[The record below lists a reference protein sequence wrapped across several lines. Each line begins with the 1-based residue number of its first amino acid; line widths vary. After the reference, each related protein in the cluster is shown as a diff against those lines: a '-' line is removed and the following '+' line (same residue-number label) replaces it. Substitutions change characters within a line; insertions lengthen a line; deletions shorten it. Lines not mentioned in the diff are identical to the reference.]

1 MDGWTKPGSGTVK
14 EFFGDIPVG
23 IDSVDFVGRLDQR
36 LDEILRE
43 MVLRNLTGN
52 AWDTTEKQIQ
62 ACYFNAWGE
71 IRSADSFAR
80 QVRQMG
86 ARYPMLK
93 LRVAK
98 QMHDEMRHYTMY
110 RDCALRMG
118 GKDILETEP
127 VQEFMA
133 MFDYCD
139 QVSDDVRENVFNNQ
153 FCTEKWAIFLF
164 KTSMEKLELHHEFKA
179 TLERILPDEYFHV
192 SNGREAA
199 MMLAREGEAE
209 QARMIEIA
217 TAMMEYNRRAQAG
230 GGQRIVAF

>member
-1 MDGWTKPGSGTVK
+1 MDGWVKPDAGTVK

-23 IDSVDFVGRLDQR
+23 IEPDDFVQRLDQR

-43 MVLRNLTGN
+43 MVLQNLTGN
-52 AWDTTEKQIQ
+52 AWDTVEKQIE

-71 IRSADSFAR
+71 IRSVDSFAR
-80 QVRQMG
+80 QVRKMG
-86 ARYPMLK
+86 RQYPVLK
-93 LRVAK
+93 VRVAK
-98 QMHDEMRHYTMY
+98 QAHDEMRHYTMY
-110 RDCALRMG
+110 RDCARRMG

-127 VQEFMA
+127 VGEFMA

-139 QVSDDVRENVFNNQ
+139 QVSDDVRESVFNNQ

-164 KTSMEKLELHHEFKA
+164 KTSMEKLELHPEFRT
-179 TLERILPDEYFHV
+179 TLEQILPDEHFHV

-199 MMLAREGEAE
+199 RMLARDGEEE
-209 QARMIEIA
+209 QARMIQIA
-217 TAMMEYNRRAQAG
+217 TAMMAYNRAAQSG